1 MRLFKPNVPRL
12 KAQKN
17 VNGLV
22 KALTDREVEIREGA
36 ARALGELSYPR
47 VVVPLCAGLKDTD
60 WAVRMTVVE
69 ALAKIHDAR
78 AIEPLVGLLKDEK
91 PAVQKATMEALIAFG
106 GHAVPALSRALSDK
120 AVMARVNAAIA
131 LGTIHDVKA
140 VPVLCSALKDTE
152 SQVRLHAAESLG
164 MLGDKRAIEPL
175 SEVLQDAERQ
185 VTDAAASALQKIGLP
200 TDPASQ
206 AKFAVARA
214 DWNRAIALG
223 AVAVDALI
231 EGMNNPNTDVR
242 RNAAKSLGVIGDPRA
257 IQPLLNALADEEW
270 FVRESAAWSLG
281 HISDPSISSI
291 LTAALRD
298 QRVVVRES
306 AAKALAE
313 LSDAQTVGALV
324 EALQDDEYAVAEA
337 AAQALSNIGAPAVGA
352 LLTAFRDSPSA
363 VRHAIADA
371 LEKIGV
377 PDEPVAQAWYAVVQG
392 DWAKAIELGDL
403 AVEPLIAGLR
413 DDDHRVRRA
422 AAETLGQISQI
433 GAVRAIEPLSLA
445 LRDRKADVRK
455 SIAEVLVKIGQPA
468 VDSLI
473 YALNDDEWVARE
485 AAAWALGQ
493 IGDMWSVG
501 PLCDALHDPH
511 SAVAEAAALALDEIG
526 VPEEPEVLSWYLVAK
541 KEWQRVTAL
550 GSAATEALL
559 HATQDVNPDV
569 RWAATR
575 ALGLVCDPDAAAGLR
590 ALLHDEEVYVRDAAA
605 DALRAIGA
613 SFDESAVEAVTPQ
626 AGEGTAVTTTN
637 E

>member
-1 MRLFKPNVPRL
+1 MRLFKPNVSRL
-12 KAQKN
+12 RAQKN

-22 KALTDREVEIREGA
+22 KALSDREVEIREGA
-36 ARALGELSYPR
+36 ARALGEMAYPR
-47 VVVPLCAGLKDTD
+47 VVVPLCSSLKDKD

-69 ALAKIHDAR
+69 ALARIHDAR
-78 AIEPLVGLLKDEK
+78 AIEPLVALLKDEK
-91 PAVQKATMEALIAFG
+91 PAVQKATTEALIAFG

-120 AVMARVNAAIA
+120 AVMARVNAAVA
-131 LGTIHDVKA
+131 LGTIHDIKA
-140 VPVLCSALKDTE
+140 VPALCGALKDPE
-152 SQVRLHAAESLG
+152 SMVRLHAAESLG
-164 MLGDKRAIEPL
+164 LLGDKRAIEPL
-175 SEVLQDAERQ
+175 SELLQDTERG

-206 AKFAVARA
+206 AKFAIARA

-223 AVAVDALI
+223 AVAVDPLI
-231 EGMNNPNTDVR
+231 ESLDNPNTDVR

-281 HISDPSISSI
+281 HISDPSISNI
-291 LTAALRD
+291 LVAALRD
-298 QRVVVRES
+298 QRAIVRES

-313 LSDAQTVGALV
+313 LSDPQAISALV
-324 EALQDDEYAVAEA
+324 EALHDDEYAVAEA
-337 AAQALSNIGAPAVGA
+337 AAEALSNVGAPAVGA

-363 VRHAIADA
+363 VRHAIAAA

-377 PDEPVAQAWYAVVQG
+377 PDEPVAQAWYCVVQG
-392 DWAKAIELGDL
+392 DWGKAIELGDL
-403 AVEPLIAGLR
+403 AVEPLIAALR
-413 DDDHRVRRA
+413 DDDHRVRRS

-433 GAVRAIEPLSLA
+433 GAVRAIEPLSMA

-485 AAAWALGQ
+485 SAAWALGQ

-511 SAVAEAAALALDEIG
+511 SSVAEAAALALDVIG

-541 KEWQRVTAL
+541 KEWQRVTNL
-550 GSAATEALL
+550 GHAATEALL
-559 HATQDVNPDV
+559 HATQDVTPDI

-575 ALGLVCDPDAAAGLR
+575 ALGQVRDPEAAAGLR
-590 ALLHDEEVYVRDAAA
+590 ALLHDDEVYVRDAAA
-605 DALRAIGA
+605 DALHAIDA
-613 SFDESAVEAVTPQ
+613 PFDASAVDTVTPHSE
-626 AGEGTAVTTTN
+626 EGTTVTTTN